1 MILHIHLQIAH
12 LQKWGDSF
20 ASKLFLGRHSC
31 TVKIMARALHNYAPR
46 NGGGMGFWKGEVFVL
61 CSPKAQGG
69 WWLACDTQ
77 AEFQGRRCG
86 FVPDSYI
93 EVDRLVNCNML
104 GYADIPEFK

>member
-1 MILHIHLQIAH
+1 M
-12 LQKWGDSF
+12 QKWGLLCIDT
-20 ASKLFLGRHSC
+20 FLGRHSC

-46 NGGGMGFWKGEVFVL
+46 KGGGMGFWKGEILVL
-61 CSPKAQGG
+61 CSPNAQGG

-77 AEFQGRRCG
+77 VEFEGRRCG
-86 FVPDSYI
+86 FVPASYI